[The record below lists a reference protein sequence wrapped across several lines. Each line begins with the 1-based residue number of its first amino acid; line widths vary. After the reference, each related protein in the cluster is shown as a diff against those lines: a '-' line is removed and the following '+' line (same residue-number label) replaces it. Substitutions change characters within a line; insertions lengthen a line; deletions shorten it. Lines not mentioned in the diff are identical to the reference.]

1 MRRRSF
7 FNGTWSWLLYYL
19 CFLAFIHA
27 KRVSRFEDFGRKMW
41 GPRFYEKC
49 RNPKKCVVLSWAS
62 FWMKLSIA
70 PARVGLGIT
79 TYLSIK
85 TLANSFQDGM
95 PRVAYLKVS
104 CFVTAHFRPFISE
117 SEIFWHDFWRLI
129 FPRWLVVFLGVGY
142 LDDWMWHIHLCG
154 FSWIYNGAIPLTE
167 KYTKPEM

>member
-104 CFVTAHFRPFISE
+104 CLWPPIFAISFPTWFLTAHFWSSFLTT
-117 SEIFWHDFWRLI
+117 H
-129 FPRWLVVFLGVGY
+129 FPHWLVVFLGVGH
-142 LDDWMWHIHLCG
+142 LDDWIWHIHLCR
-154 FSWIYNGAIPLTE
+154 FSWIYNGTIPLTE
-167 KYTKPEM
+167 K